1 MTGRSSVPTSL
12 EAIAVCDAE
21 ASVPEEPGAVIP
33 HARIR
38 AGGGR
43 ATALPTATA
52 DAIKSFNGKPR
63 KLMMNTNYIMTK
75 SVPSSEELQF
85 LEDRLY
91 EFNSAQTGQD
101 DGQLFAIFIRND
113 QQEIVAG
120 LSGWTWANA
129 CEIRALWVH
138 PAWRGQGHGRGL
150 LESAEQEARAR
161 GCKVILIG
169 SYSFQ
174 APAFY
179 QRCGYELEWQLNDFP
194 PGHQH
199 CYLVKRF
206 AETEFG

>member
-1 MTGRSSVPTSL
+1 
-12 EAIAVCDAE
+12 
-21 ASVPEEPGAVIP
+21 
-33 HARIR
+33 
-38 AGGGR
+38 
-43 ATALPTATA
+43 
-52 DAIKSFNGKPR
+52 
-63 KLMMNTNYIMTK
+63 MMNTKHIMTK
-75 SVPSSEELQF
+75 SVPSSEELEF

-101 DGQLFAIFIRND
+101 DGQLFAFFVRND

-138 PAWRGQGHGRGL
+138 PAWRGQGHGRAL
-150 LESAEQEARAR
+150 LESAEQEARVR

-179 QRCGYELEWQLNDFP
+179 QKCGYKLVWQLNDFP